1 MIPENNRLQRIFFIF
16 IGLILTCRT
25 FGMDICDKVDED
37 KNYIDLVNPLLTVI
51 VPGGFSLVQRV
62 VRLVWSVSVLIRI
75 PSTLGDRDIYMAQNK
90 YVVSAMFII
99 GRCPEWQ

>member
-37 KNYIDLVNPLLTVI
+37 KNYIDLVNPFVDSHRSRW
-51 VPGGFSLVQRV
+51 FSLVQRV

-99 GRCPEWQ
+99 GRRPEWQ

>member
-37 KNYIDLVNPLLTVI
+37 KNYIDLVNPFVD
-51 VPGGFSLVQRV
+51 SH
-62 VRLVWSVSVLIRI
+62 RLVWSVSVLIRI

>member
-37 KNYIDLVNPLLTVI
+37 KNI
-51 VPGGFSLVQRV
+51 
-62 VRLVWSVSVLIRI
+62 LI
-75 PSTLGDRDIYMAQNK
+75 
-90 YVVSAMFII
+90 
-99 GRCPEWQ
+99 W

>member
-37 KNYIDLVNPLLTVI
+37 KNYIDLVNPFVD
-51 VPGGFSLVQRV
+51 SHR
-62 VRLVWSVSVLIRI
+62 
-75 PSTLGDRDIYMAQNK
+75 
-90 YVVSAMFII
+90 
-99 GRCPEWQ
+99 

>member
-37 KNYIDLVNPLLTVI
+37 KNYIDLVNPFVDSHRSRWFF
-51 VPGGFSLVQRV
+51 FSSACRPFGM
-62 VRLVWSVSVLIRI
+62 VSLSPDTDTEHSWGIGI
-75 PSTLGDRDIYMAQNK
+75 SICSKTNTLFQPC
-90 YVVSAMFII
+90 S
-99 GRCPEWQ
+99 

>member
-37 KNYIDLVNPLLTVI
+37 KNYIDLVNPFVD
-51 VPGGFSLVQRV
+51 SHRS
-62 VRLVWSVSVLIRI
+62 R
-75 PSTLGDRDIYMAQNK
+75 
-90 YVVSAMFII
+90 
-99 GRCPEWQ
+99 

>member
-37 KNYIDLVNPLLTVI
+37 KNYIDLVNPFVDSHQYFGKFL
-51 VPGGFSLVQRV
+51 PK
-62 VRLVWSVSVLIRI
+62 
-75 PSTLGDRDIYMAQNK
+75 D
-90 YVVSAMFII
+90 
-99 GRCPEWQ
+99 

>member
-1 MIPENNRLQRIFFIF
+1 
-16 IGLILTCRT
+16 
-25 FGMDICDKVDED
+25 MDICDKVDED
-37 KNYIDLVNPLLTVI
+37 KNYIDLVNPFVDSHRSRWFF
-51 VPGGFSLVQRV
+51 FSSACRPFEI
-62 VRLVWSVSVLIRI
+62 WSVSVLIRI

>member
-37 KNYIDLVNPLLTVI
+37 KNYIDLVNPFVDSHRSRWFF
-51 VPGGFSLVQRV
+51 FSSAS
-62 VRLVWSVSVLIRI
+62 VWYGQSQS
-75 PSTLGDRDIYMAQNK
+75 
-90 YVVSAMFII
+90 
-99 GRCPEWQ
+99 

>member
-37 KNYIDLVNPLLTVI
+37 KNYIDLVNPFVD
-51 VPGGFSLVQRV
+51 SHRSRWLVQRV

>member
-37 KNYIDLVNPLLTVI
+37 KNYIDLVNPFVDSHRSRWFF
-51 VPGGFSLVQRV
+51 FSSACRPFGM
-62 VRLVWSVSVLIRI
+62 VSISPDRI